1 MSDTSALLYKVE
13 LLEGIVRSQDHTLSL
28 DNELIDLKTRLVEL
42 AEEESRLYRRENAV
56 LKLLL
61 AVSLVLII
69 TLCSLAVIST
79 I

>member
-13 LLEGIVRSQDHTLSL
+13 LLEGIVRSQDVTLQL
-28 DNELIDLKTRLVEL
+28 DNDLLELKTRLVEL

-61 AVSLVLII
+61 AVSFVLII